1 MSGKAEAVDSEK
13 VSLLPDE
20 NRLQDV
26 SWSETNSK
34 TMNTLSTIKTAP
46 VQDKLITKKMAAQR
60 LSVSTRT
67 IDRMAAEGSLE
78 KVFVGSAPRFR
89 NSDIDRIIECGL

>member
-1 MSGKAEAVDSEK
+1 
-13 VSLLPDE
+13 
-20 NRLQDV
+20 
-26 SWSETNSK
+26 
-34 TMNTLSTIKTAP
+34 MNTLTTIKTAP

-67 IDRMAAEGSLE
+67 IDRMAAEGLLE

-89 NSDIDRIIECGL
+89 NSDIDRIVESGL

>member
-1 MSGKAEAVDSEK
+1 M
-13 VSLLPDE
+13 
-20 NRLQDV
+20 
-26 SWSETNSK
+26 K
-34 TMNTLSTIKTAP
+34 TLNTIKTAS

-67 IDRMAAEGSLE
+67 IDRMAAEGLLE

-89 NSDIDRIIECGL
+89 NSDIDRIVESGL

>member
-1 MSGKAEAVDSEK
+1 
-13 VSLLPDE
+13 
-20 NRLQDV
+20 
-26 SWSETNSK
+26 
-34 TMNTLSTIKTAP
+34 MNTFTTTKTAS

-67 IDRMAAEGSLE
+67 IDRMAAEGLLE

-89 NSDIDRIIECGL
+89 NSDIDRIVECGL

>member
-1 MSGKAEAVDSEK
+1 MNALN
-13 VSLLPDE
+13 SL
-20 NRLQDV
+20 Q
-26 SWSETNSK
+26 
-34 TMNTLSTIKTAP
+34 TAP
-46 VQDKLITKKMAAQR
+46 KQDKLITKKMAAQR

-89 NSDIDRIIECGL
+89 NSDIDRIVENGL

>member
-1 MSGKAEAVDSEK
+1 
-13 VSLLPDE
+13 
-20 NRLQDV
+20 
-26 SWSETNSK
+26 
-34 TMNTLSTIKTAP
+34 MNTLNTIKTAS

-67 IDRMAAEGSLE
+67 IDRMAAEGLLE

-89 NSDIDRIIECGL
+89 NSDIDRIVESGL